1 MKIIIRTV
9 LAGMFLFGMGACDGN
24 EHFLTDREYREKVHE
39 NFLERME
46 FAAGRSEALFSVF
59 GSGKL
64 TTKQRE
70 ALEFLYAYMPLCDL
84 SEYNGEYFLRQVD
97 GAFRAREYFPWSK
110 TVPEDIF
117 RHFVLVHRV
126 SNEYMDDARDVF
138 FDELKDRVKDMS
150 MYDAALEVNHWCH
163 EKVTYRA
170 TDARTSAPLA
180 LMKTS
185 WGRCGEESVFT
196 TTALRAVGI
205 PARQCYTP
213 RWVHT
218 DSNHAWVEVWV
229 DGKWHY
235 LGACEPEPE
244 LDVAWFDGPVQRA
257 MMTHTTV
264 YGLYNGPE
272 EKNIETPLYSV
283 INTLANYA
291 QTRRM
296 DVRVLDMYGDPVGD
310 ATVKF
315 KVYNS
320 AQLYPI
326 VTMQS
331 DDEGRAAI
339 NTGMGDL
346 MIWASKG
353 DNYGYAERGP
363 EATEATV
370 MLNYRPGEHYSTSF
384 TMKAPPEKPFSELPE
399 EKIAANAV
407 RLAYEDSL
415 RNAYMATFPDEVYA
429 QKVAGET
436 GLDGAQVWRYLD
448 ASQGNWCDIEKF
460 IRDHGRQ
467 ALKMLATLRDKDL
480 RDTPA
485 DVLET
490 YMGRPDDD
498 NFWRWTASPR
508 IGYELITPFKEFFPG
523 EKSPQKMIEAAG
535 RIKISDADNYYN
547 CRQTPSGVHEMQ
559 VADRSS
565 RDIYFVALC
574 RSAGIQARLDPA
586 TGTPQYNSGDG
597 WINVDFDSE
606 DATSIVPS
614 RGRLVLQNAPGNIV
628 TPGYESHFTVA
639 VYRDGDFRTLGL
651 GNHFGEAWAKGQPVE
666 ITLEEGYYRLMVA
679 SRANDGSA
687 TFYTQYFNIAKD
699 SAYTAEIKL
708 PEVEGKL
715 FVQGIVDMNSI
726 VTTDTGEKTTL
737 KKLARGKGVVL
748 CFADPDK
755 EPTKHILQEL
765 PAYRQ
770 ALEDWGGA
778 VVFMVPGDKRTEAFD
793 PARFGGQPSQTV
805 WGMDTGRDLLN
816 QTAGALQIEFR
827 NNFPLVV
834 ALTNN
839 GGIIF
844 SSEGYRLGIPEEI
857 MKTIRLEEQSCR

>member
-1 MKIIIRTV
+1 MI
-9 LAGMFLFGMGACDGN
+9 LAGAFVLLLGACGGGK
-24 EHFLTDREYREKVHE
+24 HFLTDRKYRNKVHDD
-39 NFLERME
+39 FLERME
-46 FAAGRSEALFSVF
+46 LAAGRSEALFSVF
-59 GSGKL
+59 GSGRL
-64 TTKQRE
+64 TTEQRE

-84 SEYNGEYFLRQVD
+84 AEYDGDYFLRQVD
-97 GAFRAREYFPWSK
+97 GALRAREYFPWGK

-126 SNEYMDDARDVF
+126 SNEYMDDARDAF
-138 FDELKDRVKDMS
+138 FEELKERVKDIP

-196 TTALRAVGI
+196 VTALRAVGI

-291 QTRRM
+291 AVRRAA
-296 DVRVLDMYGDPVGD
+296 VRVVDTEGNPVSD
-310 ATVKF
+310 AAVKF
-315 KVYNS
+315 KVYNY
-320 AQLYPI
+320 AELYPI
-326 VTMQS
+326 VTLQS
-331 DDEGRAAI
+331 DGEGRAAI
-339 NTGMGDL
+339 DTGMGDL
-346 MIWASKG
+346 MIWVSKG
-353 DNYGYAERGP
+353 DNYGYVKSTPGDAEV
-363 EATEATV
+363 TV
-370 MLNYRPGEHYSTSF
+370 VLDRRPGEAYSESY
-384 TMKAPPEKPFSELPE
+384 TMEAPPEKPFTELPA
-399 EKIAANAV
+399 EKIAVNAV

-415 RNAYMATFPDEVYA
+415 RNAYMATFPDEAYA
-429 QKVAGET
+429 LGLAAET
-436 GLDGAQVWRYLD
+436 GLDGGQVWHYLH
-448 ASQGNWCDIEKF
+448 AAQGNWRDIERF
-460 IRDHGRQ
+460 IRGHGAQ
-467 ALKMLATLRDKDL
+467 AFAMLATLREKDI

-485 DVLET
+485 DVLDS
-490 YMGRPDDD
+490 YMGRTGDGDD
-498 NFWRWTASPR
+498 FWRYTASPR
-508 IGYELITPFKEFFPG
+508 IGHELITPFRDFFPG
-523 EKSPQKMIEAAG
+523 EKSPPEIIAHAG
-535 RIKISDADNYYN
+535 SIRISDADNYYN
-547 CRQTPSGVHEMQ
+547 CRQTPAGVLELQ
-559 VADRSS
+559 AADRGS

-574 RSAGIQARLDPA
+574 RAAGIPARLDPA
-586 TGTPQYNSGDG
+586 TAAPQYRSGG
-597 WINVDFDSE
+597 EWVNVDFDGESV
-606 DATSIVPS
+606 TGMVPS
-614 RGRLVLQNAPGNIV
+614 RGILVLCNAPGNIV
-628 TPGYESHFTVA
+628 TPGYGSHFTVA
-639 VYRDGDFRTLGL
+639 VYKDGDFRTLEL
-651 GNHFGEAWAKGQPVE
+651 GDRFGEAWAEREPVV
-666 ITLEEGYYRLMVA
+666 IRLEEGYYRLMTA

-687 TFYTQYFNIAKD
+687 TVDVQYFSITENRAH
-699 SAYTAEIKL
+699 TAVIRL
-708 PEVEGKL
+708 PAVEGKL

-726 VTTDTGEKTTL
+726 VVTDGGEKTTL
-737 KKLARGKGVVL
+737 KKLSHGKGVVL

-778 VVFMVPGDKRTEAFD
+778 VVFMVPDDKRTGAFD
-793 PARFGGQPSQTV
+793 PARFGGQPTQTV
-805 WGMDTGRDLLN
+805 WAVDTDRELLN
-816 QTAGALQIEFR
+816 QTAGALQITFR

-834 ALTNN
+834 CLTNN

-844 SSEGYRLGIPEEI
+844 SSEGYRLGIPEEV
-857 MKTIRLEEQSCR
+857 MKTIRQEEQSYR